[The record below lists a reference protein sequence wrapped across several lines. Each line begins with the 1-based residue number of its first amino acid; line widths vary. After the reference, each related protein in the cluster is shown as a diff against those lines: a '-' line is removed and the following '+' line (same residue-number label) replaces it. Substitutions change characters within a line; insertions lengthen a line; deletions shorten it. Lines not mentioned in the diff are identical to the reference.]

1 MFEYDEGMS
10 SVAHLDHRPG
20 ARPAAAGQVSRRLA
34 WLDRGVDRLAFEVA
48 DESQT
53 VSGADVQE
61 LDRVIRRME
70 ATKLA
75 LIAKAD
81 RQEVRRRSGAA
92 STSAWVATLTNASG
106 GGASCDVALATA
118 LDENLP
124 ATKAAFGAGEVSRA
138 NAGIVADTMAK
149 LPETLSE
156 PERVKVEQAMVRDA
170 KRLPPGRLRKAGLVA
185 IGAAERS
192 VAEVA
197 QHQEDQLV
205 DQERRAYAASYLSM
219 FDRPDGTTKGE
230 FVVPTGAAHVLRKV
244 VQSMTSPRRNHLNS
258 TAEATLADG
267 QQPAGDLAD
276 GSVAAGLFAATAE
289 HRAEQPS
296 RNPDWDALD
305 WRQKRGRALVELLE
319 HLPTDQLTGK
329 VASTVVV
336 SMTVE
341 QVMGAAATAELS
353 GAVET
358 ATGRA
363 VAFGPSVGAATC
375 DTGHQH
381 STSEARRLACNA
393 GLLPVVL
400 GGTSV
405 PLDLGRQERFYSEA
419 QRTALAA
426 LYDECAAVGCDRPYA
441 WSELH
446 HEDPWSRGGHTNLD
460 RAIPLCGHHHRL
472 IHDAAVTAT
481 IRNGPQ
487 GVKTV
492 TFRRDPG
499 GLASDNE
506 PCASIGD
513 GVHDR
518 GSSHA
523 WPDRPRP

>member
-20 ARPAAAGQVSRRLA
+20 AIPAAAGQVRRRLA
-34 WLDRGVDRLAFEVA
+34 WLDRGVDRLASEVA

-61 LDRVIRRME
+61 LDRLIRRME

-92 STSAWVATLTNASG
+92 STSAWVATLTSASG
-106 GGASCDVALATA
+106 CGASCDVALATA
-118 LDENLP
+118 LDDSLP

-138 NAGIVADTMAK
+138 NAGIVAATMAK

-192 VAEVA
+192 AAEVA

-244 VQSMTSPRRNHLNS
+244 VQSMTSPRRNHLNAP
-258 TAEATLADG
+258 AESTLADG

-276 GSVAAGLFAATAE
+276 GSVAAGLFGAAT
-289 HRAEQPS
+289 EQAPS
-296 RNPDWDALD
+296 RNPDWDSLD

-341 QVMGAAATAELS
+341 QVMGAAATARLS
-353 GAVET
+353 VAVET
-358 ATGRA
+358 APGRA

-400 GGTSV
+400 GGASV

-441 WSELH
+441 WSGLH
-446 HEDPWSRGGHTNLD
+446 HEDPWSRGGHTNLN

-481 IRNGPQ
+481 IRTGPQ

-492 TFRRDPG
+492 TYRRDP
-499 GLASDNE
+499 S
-506 PCASIGD
+506 
-513 GVHDR
+513 
-518 GSSHA
+518 
-523 WPDRPRP
+523 DRPRP